1 METWE
6 DWEKVI
12 GGTVLAVT
20 ISVAVGVDVIRSIF
34 FHDDQNS
41 KK

>member
-12 GGTVLAVT
+12 GGTVLAITIAVT
-20 ISVAVGVDVIRSIF
+20 VDVVRSIF
-34 FHDDQNS
+34 FDEH
-41 KK
+41 

>member
-12 GGTVLAVT
+12 GGTVLALTITIAVT
-20 ISVAVGVDVIRSIF
+20 VDVVRSIF
-34 FHDDQNS
+34 FHEH
-41 KK
+41 

>member
-12 GGTVLAVT
+12 GGTILAVT
-20 ISVAVGVDVIRSIF
+20 ITVAVTIDVMRSIF
-34 FHDDQNS
+34 FHR
-41 KK
+41 

>member
-12 GGTVLAVT
+12 GGSILAVT
-20 ISVAVGVDVIRSIF
+20 ITVAVTIDVMRSIF
-34 FHDDQNS
+34 FH
-41 KK
+41 K

>member
-1 METWE
+1 MESWE

-20 ISVAVGVDVIRSIF
+20 ITVAVTIDVIRSLWL
-34 FHDDQNS
+34 HR
-41 KK
+41 

>member
-12 GGTVLAVT
+12 GVTILAVT
-20 ISVAVGVDVIRSIF
+20 ITVAVTIDVMRSIF
-34 FHDDQNS
+34 FHR
-41 KK
+41 